1 MGQEY
6 PLEKEI
12 AIHSSILAWRIPWTN
27 GSGTYKPWDHK
38 EWDMTKV
45 IYHTYSIHA
54 IFFLFFLLCRY
65 ILIWVLPS
73 PHETIQQNNSVM
85 EFILLGLT
93 QDPKRQKM
101 VFVIF
106 IFYVG
111 ILMGNFLIIMTVKFS
126 RTPGSPMY
134 FFLFYLSLVDTC
146 FSTSVAPRLIVDAL
160 FAKKSIFYNE
170 CLTQVLHCI
179 YMDAWRSL
187 SWSSWP
193 WIGMWLSV
201 SPWIMQPSWAGKS
214 ASSWLFLYG

>member
-1 MGQEY
+1 
-6 PLEKEI
+6 
-12 AIHSSILAWRIPWTN
+12 
-27 GSGTYKPWDHK
+27 
-38 EWDMTKV
+38 
-45 IYHTYSIHA
+45 
-54 IFFLFFLLCRY
+54 
-65 ILIWVLPS
+65 
-73 PHETIQQNNSVM
+73 M

-93 QDPKRQKM
+93 KDPKRQKM

-111 ILMGNFLIIMTVKFS
+111 TLMGNFLIITTVKFS

-134 FFLFYLSLVDTC
+134 FFPFYLSLVDTC

-201 SPWIMQPSWAGKS
+201 SP
-214 ASSWLFLYG
+214 